1 MPKKRVC
8 PTTEVEVDE
17 EEYEHLT
24 GLADAALEEAEAEIA
39 EAVEREEFK
48 YIEVWRPGAHRVTLV
63 EYMEEGGGGEG

>member
-1 MPKKRVC
+1 VPKKRVC

-39 EAVEREEFK
+39 EAVEMGEFK
-48 YIEVWRPGAHRVTLV
+48 YIEPWRPEAHTVIVTEV
-63 EYMEEGGGGEG
+63 ERGEG